1 MLVYT
6 ARHLLPISS
15 PPIGDGAVTIHDGR
29 VVARGPRREI
39 LDAHGA
45 DAEIRN
51 LGDVVLLPGLINAH
65 THLELAWM
73 AAEPLPGG
81 DYLDW
86 LRDVVRRRDAE
97 DEVAARAAA
106 EQAIAGAVAR
116 GTVAVGDVGQRPWIP
131 GLLARSRLW
140 AVFFH
145 ELLGFR
151 ASDAEGLL
159 ERAARRLD
167 EMEADTAGCD
177 GRVRVALTPHAPHT
191 TSAPLLKALAGRA
204 AATSSPL
211 SVHVAESELESSF
224 LRGGGEA
231 FREFLVERG
240 SWDEAFKPP
249 GQSPVDYLD
258 RLHVLSPRTLA
269 VHCVH
274 LGQRDVSRLQTRG
287 VTVVTCP
294 RSNERLGVGRAPVP
308 KLLGEG
314 IPVALGTDSLASAPD
329 LDLFAE
335 MAALLRQ
342 HPGIAPPTALR
353 MATVNGA
360 GVLGFGDRLGS
371 IEPSKSA
378 MLIVVPLAAPGDDPL
393 ETLLSVPETV
403 LSLDAAPWEGMP

>member
-6 ARHLLPISS
+6 ARHVLPISS
-15 PPIGDGAVTIHDGR
+15 PPLEDGAVTVADGR

-39 LDAHGA
+39 LAAHRG
-45 DAEIRN
+45 DAEVRD

-73 AAEPLPGG
+73 AEETIPGG

-86 LRDVVRRRDAE
+86 LRELVRRRDGEVESVARDAAE
-97 DEVAARAAA
+97 KAIAAA
-106 EQAIAGAVAR
+106 TAR
-116 GTVAVGDVGQRPWIP
+116 GTVAVGDVGQRSWMP

-140 AVFFH
+140 AVVFH

-151 ASDAEGLL
+151 ATDAEGLL

-167 EMEADTAGCD
+167 EMEADTAGSG
-177 GRVRVALTPHAPHT
+177 GRVRIALSPHAPHT

-204 AATSSPL
+204 AATGSPL
-211 SVHVAESELESSF
+211 SVHVAESEIESSF
-224 LRGGGEA
+224 LRGGGGE

-240 SWDEAFKPP
+240 AWDDGFKPP

-294 RSNERLGVGRAPVP
+294 RSNERLGVGRTPVP

-314 IPVALGTDSLASAPD
+314 IPVALGTDSMASAPD

-335 MAALLRQ
+335 MAALRRQ

-371 IEPSKSA
+371 IEPNKAA
-378 MLIVVPLAAPGDDPL
+378 MLIVVPLAAPSDDPL
-393 ETLLSVPETV
+393 ETLVSEPEAV
-403 LSLDAAPWEGMP
+403 LSLDAAPWEGKH